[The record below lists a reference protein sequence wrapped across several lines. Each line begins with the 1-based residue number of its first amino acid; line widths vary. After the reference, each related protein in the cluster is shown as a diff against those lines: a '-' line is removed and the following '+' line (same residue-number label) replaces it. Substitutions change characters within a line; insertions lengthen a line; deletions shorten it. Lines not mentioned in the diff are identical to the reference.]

1 MPSGGGLSLN
11 EAKPQSKKRQ
21 LVCIIIPRARR
32 HWGLFHYLFI
42 ERVYTRPLRVS
53 TRFATGHFAKSKSK
67 NIAGKRIDR
76 RNRSI
81 NDARTANCW
90 RVFLCFF
97 LPSPSIG
104 RHCSAAVDWSVAV
117 QSKPSRF
124 GASSQNPF
132 CLLRLCETELSLS
145 SLLIGFDFIFWLIDG
160 LIYYFYFFFLNRT
173 RKTDQRCRRRAVF
186 GATKKKKEKKK
197 VGLFSAAAL
206 PVTLKREKMETL

>member
-53 TRFATGHFAKSKSK
+53 TRFATGHFAKPKCK

-97 LPSPSIG
+97 CRAHRSVAIARRPLIGRSPSNPN
-104 RHCSAAVDWSVAV
+104 RRDFAKSV
-117 QSKPSRF
+117 
-124 GASSQNPF
+124 
-132 CLLRLCETELSLS
+132 
-145 SLLIGFDFIFWLIDG
+145 LLIATLRDGTLAIISFDWIWLYLLIDWWVD
-160 LIYYFYFFFLNRT
+160 LLFLFFLNRT